1 MLGMLKNS
9 TLQELKEFF
18 FFFFFLSTG
27 PILGIREPTPLAPML
42 LYGENGKTMDFF
54 RNYCSLWYKSW

>member
-18 FFFFFLSTG
+18 FFFFFLLSTG
-27 PILGIREPTPLAPML
+27 PILGIREPTPLVPYAFVW
-42 LYGENGKTMDFF
+42 GKP
-54 RNYCSLWYKSW
+54 